1 MHNKSCL
8 FLGTKEAIFAFF
20 FFKKGIFEWL
30 LLGLHS
36 KSNVVFQIRP
46 YSWPIFHLQCCTHNQ
61 IGYSPRYAL
70 ITFLLGHILHCTLKP
85 QNARKNERNSRQHD
99 FGCIL
104 LLLFVLGFSKEIAL
118 KGPKI
123 VRRTSQWLKKVELSL
138 TKQKTFFLYFS
149 SLRLRCLVLNSQR
162 DFIGQGFLK
171 HFCCLRLMP
180 TMSIFCNFIFKRPV
194 FLGYYGRANDV

>member
-1 MHNKSCL
+1 MLCIIKSCL
-8 FLGTKEAIFAFF
+8 FLGTKEAIFALF

-85 QNARKNERNSRQHD
+85 QNARKTNETPDNK
-99 FGCIL
+99 ILVVL

-123 VRRTSQWLKKVELSL
+123 VEIKNCSANLTVAKKKSNYLLQNNFFFKFQLASL
-138 TKQKTFFLYFS
+138 ALPNTEFLERLYWTGIFKTFLLPKANADYVHFLQFY
-149 SLRLRCLVLNSQR
+149 L
-162 DFIGQGFLK
+162 
-171 HFCCLRLMP
+171 
-180 TMSIFCNFIFKRPV
+180 
-194 FLGYYGRANDV
+194 

>member
-8 FLGTKEAIFAFF
+8 FLGTKEAIFALF

-85 QNARKNERNSRQHD
+85 QNARKTNETPDNK
-99 FGCIL
+99 ILVVL

-123 VRRTSQWLKKVELSL
+123 VEIKNCSANLTVAKKS
-138 TKQKTFFLYFS
+138 
-149 SLRLRCLVLNSQR
+149 R
-162 DFIGQGFLK
+162 I
-171 HFCCLRLMP
+171 
-180 TMSIFCNFIFKRPV
+180 IF
-194 FLGYYGRANDV
+194 Y